1 MIPFLFFTPSQISKL
16 DPATV
21 GYGLLVLVVGLSV
34 RVVVSFF
41 SVLGGGLTTKERL
54 FVALAWL
61 PKATVQAAI
70 GGVAFDAATKMDP
83 ENVNREMLNNPFLIS
98 ICVSVLQLIKLIS
111 NQKLASEP
119 DFCILVFVG
128 P

>member
-1 MIPFLFFTPSQISKL
+1 MHGFNPPVPRQISKL
-16 DPATV
+16 DPATI

-41 SVLGGGLTTKERL
+41 CVLGGGLTTKERL

-70 GGVAFDAATKMDP
+70 GGVAFDAAMKMDP
-83 ENVNREMLNNPFLIS
+83 ENENRELFL
-98 ICVSVLQLIKLIS
+98 Q
-111 NQKLASEP
+111 
-119 DFCILVFVG
+119 
-128 P
+128 

>member
-1 MIPFLFFTPSQISKL
+1 M
-16 DPATV
+16 
-21 GYGLLVLVVGLSV
+21 LVVGLSV

-83 ENVNREMLNNPFLIS
+83 ENVNREVLNNPFLIS
-98 ICVSVLQLIKLIS
+98 ICVSVLQ
-111 NQKLASEP
+111 
-119 DFCILVFVG
+119 
-128 P
+128 